1 MTTVRRFATLQ
12 VLLEVNR
19 GQLARN
25 ESEKRLK
32 SALLKMKRE
41 IQERM
46 YKMQEELLL
55 LSRFAAAEGGAKGLA
70 QL

>member
-1 MTTVRRFATLQ
+1 MTTVSRFATLQ
-12 VLLEVNR
+12 VLLEVHR
-19 GQLARN
+19 GQLALN

-55 LSRFAAAEGGAKGLA
+55 LSRPAT
-70 QL
+70 

>member
-1 MTTVRRFATLQ
+1 MTAARKTLQ

-25 ESEKRLK
+25 ESEKRMK

-55 LSRFAAAEGGAKGLA
+55 LSRPATR
-70 QL
+70 